1 MAEKKVSE
9 SNVRRDFA
17 EFLETCPTSEERETA
32 ATVGAIGIVMRSER
46 SDGFLLRTADNVVH
60 EVPTDAVEE
69 FSIVASAAGARMA
82 QLRLNAERLG
92 ADLAARLGG
101 NSGVGAIKS
110 PFETLKEPPYETLKE
125 APSDTLKEA
134 PFETLK
140 EPASDTL
147 KEAPFETLKEPPS
160 DTLKEIAKDVIGD
173 GGSTGI
179 ADTLVEG
186 IPGIPGG
193 GLMNPQFAAGDLSTR
208 IGSATPQ
215 TARAAQFTDQLT
227 LKEVVHD
234 TLKEQPFDTL
244 KEVVADTWKEAIADT
259 WKETVADT
267 LKESAADTLVENI
280 PGLPEAGI
288 AQQRAVAAAQPAALS
303 AGMQLTGLQ
312 HKAAIADQPGLTIKE
327 IIMDPM
333 TLKEIIADQWTYKE
347 LVKDPITDP
356 LQGTGIA
363 DSLAEGT
370 FPGGGL
376 TTQPGLAG
384 AAAMTPFVLA
394 TPHQAPQGALAQ
406 QYLAA
411 MAARGGL
418 GLL

>member
-69 FSIVASAAGARMA
+69 FSIVASAAGERRA

-125 APSDTLKEA
+125 AP
-134 PFETLK
+134 
-140 EPASDTL
+140 SDTL